1 MKKTGGSMTEHTK
14 KDTGGKD
21 PHNSLKTGEGERTRH
36 HQWNFVML
44 TAAVVFVF
52 IICTSLVA
60 VADGDPILP
69 NRFYGTVVINN
80 VSAPAGTFIEAV
92 VSGGGGNFSVT
103 QTGIYGSNELT
114 GTKFIVQGIINEGEP
129 ISFFV
134 NGIAAEVYPV
144 ATSGPWQATY
154 PFHSDANINLNI
166 RASGV
171 MYTIAA
177 SAGDGGTINPAGDV
191 DVLEGEDQAFSIT
204 PNDCYMISEVYV
216 DGEPVG
222 AVSTYTFYDVDD
234 DHTIEAQFEPITYTV
249 TTVAGEGGSVSPE
262 GPITIPCGGNQ
273 NLTVIPDPC
282 WEIADVL
289 VNGESVG
296 PVEVVQIV
304 NAHMNYTVCAS
315 FTQITYTITT
325 DAGEG
330 GSICPEG
337 PLTIPCGGSQNLTVI
352 PDPCWEIADVLV
364 NGESLGPVPV
374 VQIVDADRDYTVCA
388 SFTQITYTIATEA
401 GEGGS
406 ICPEGPLTIP
416 CGGNQ
421 NLTVIP
427 DTCWKIDDVLVNGES
442 LGPVP
447 VVQIVNADRNYTVT
461 ATFLPVTY
469 TIDTIHFIGGTISP
483 QGPITIPC
491 GGSQNISIIPDPC
504 WKILEVELNGESLG
518 PVSEVQIVNAD
529 RNYTV
534 FAVFWPSQYQIM
546 ATAGDGGSIC
556 PAGEINVSCGG
567 TRSFIIYPDS
577 GYHIEDVFVDGNSTG
592 PVTSYAFTNVHEN
605 HTIHATFAEGGPV
618 YFDEI
623 LYSGWNLFSTPI
635 LLEPGYEN
643 LEDIFQ
649 PAELDKIEMILAWDG
664 SHWYIPGEGFELDPL
679 YCVYVKVASDEAA
692 TAHIYPSQSVSAP
705 PARAL
710 SSGLSLIGSAPA
722 YDSGIFPAMRVDLA
736 LKSIEQAP
744 GNLTGYTMVISP
756 SLNQP
761 SWVYVPGATLH
772 DVLPFKGYWVVMENP
787 DVLYGFSTTPI
798 Y

>member
-14 KDTGGKD
+14 KDPGGKN

-103 QTGIYGSNELT
+103 QTGIYGSNDLT
-114 GTKFIVQGIINEGEP
+114 GTKFIVQGVINEGEP

-191 DVLEGEDQAFSIT
+191 EVLEGEDKAFSIT

-216 DGEPVG
+216 DDEPVG

-249 TTVAGEGGSVSPE
+249 TTVAGEGGSISPE
-262 GPITIPCGGNQ
+262 GPLTIPCGGNQ

-282 WEIADVL
+282 WEIEDVL
-289 VNGESVG
+289 VNGESLG
-296 PVEVVQIV
+296 PVPVVQII
-304 NAHMNYTVCAS
+304 NADRDYTIRAE

-330 GSICPEG
+330 GSISPEG
-337 PLTIPCGGSQNLTVI
+337 PLS
-352 PDPCWEIADVLV
+352 
-364 NGESLGPVPV
+364 
-374 VQIVDADRDYTVCA
+374 
-388 SFTQITYTIATEA
+388 
-401 GEGGS
+401 
-406 ICPEGPLTIP
+406 IP

-483 QGPITIPC
+483 HGPLTIPC
-491 GGSQNISIIPDPC
+491 GGSQNISIIPDTC

-518 PVSEVQIVNAD
+518 PVSEVQIINAD

-534 FAVFWPSQYQIM
+534 FAAFWPIQYTIS
-546 ATAGDGGSIC
+546 ATHGDGGSIS
-556 PAGEINVSCGG
+556 PEGDVVAGCGG

-577 GYHIEDVFVDGNSTG
+577 GYHIDDVFVDGNSTG
-592 PVTSYAFTNVHEN
+592 PVTSYTFTNVYEN

-664 SHWYIPGEGFELDPL
+664 SYWYIPGEGFELDPL

-772 DVLPFKGYWVVMENP
+772 DMLPFKGYWVVMENP